1 MNIDALEKMLA
12 AGNDSA
18 MLRFTLGK
26 LYFDQSDWEK
36 SVEHLR
42 AAVRQDGRYSAAW
55 KLLGRA
61 LAGSMRNTE
70 AMDAFREGIAV
81 AEEKGDKQA
90 VKEMQVFLRRLQ
102 KSVKGEGSE

>member
-26 LYFDQSDWEK
+26 LYFDQSDWEQA
-36 SVEHLR
+36 VEHLR
-42 AAVRQDGRYSAAW
+42 VAVRQDARYSAAW

-61 LAGSMRNTE
+61 LAGSRRNKE

-102 KSVKGEGSE
+102 KSVKGEGNE

>member
-1 MNIDALEKMLA
+1 MNIEALEKMLA

-26 LYFDQSDWEK
+26 LYFDQAEMHK
-36 SVEHLR
+36 AVEHLR
-42 AAVRQDGRYSAAW
+42 TAVVKDATYSAAW

-61 LAGSMRNTE
+61 LAELQQSDE
-70 AMDAFREGIAV
+70 AAKVFRRGIAV

-90 VKEMQVFLRRLQ
+90 VKEMQVFLRRLE
-102 KSVKGEGSE
+102 KSRKQEGR

>member
-1 MNIDALEKMLA
+1 MNIEALEKMLA

-26 LYFDQSDWEK
+26 LYLDQSETDK
-36 SVEHLR
+36 AVEHLR
-42 AAVRQDGRYSAAW
+42 TAVLQDSAYSAAW

-61 LAGSMRNTE
+61 LVAAQRDSE
-70 AMDAFREGIAV
+70 AVDAFQRGIAV
-81 AEEKGDKQA
+81 AAEKGDKQA

-102 KSVKGEGSE
+102 KSGRNSK